1 MCSIQTY
8 VNVCARHYA
17 GQPPRQNHALQAF
30 VAATMLRKREFGI
43 DTITAAAVCTGSSR
57 DACESRARSFSR
69 ARTTSLVTDILVGR
83 CTLLKAAK
91 KVANRA
97 QLIESFKSATLE
109 DRIAFGNAVGAGG
122 AVGSRDRAFTL
133 EALKRRS
140 LRGRRPFR
148 CPALFPSRSNNDD
161 PIVSSVSARRCA
173 AQKNAGHTRRA

>member
-8 VNVCARHYA
+8 VNVCARNYG

-30 VAATMLRKREFGI
+30 VAAHMLRHGLLGI

-57 DACESRARSFSR
+57 ALVKSALVILQSENA
-69 ARTTSLVTDILVGR
+69 SLVTDILVGR

-109 DRIAFGNAVGAGG
+109 DRIAFGNAVGVA
-122 AVGSRDRAFTL
+122 TL
-133 EALKRRS
+133 WDS
-140 LRGRRPFR
+140 TIV
-148 CPALFPSRSNNDD
+148 PAL
-161 PIVSSVSARRCA
+161 
-173 AQKNAGHTRRA
+173 